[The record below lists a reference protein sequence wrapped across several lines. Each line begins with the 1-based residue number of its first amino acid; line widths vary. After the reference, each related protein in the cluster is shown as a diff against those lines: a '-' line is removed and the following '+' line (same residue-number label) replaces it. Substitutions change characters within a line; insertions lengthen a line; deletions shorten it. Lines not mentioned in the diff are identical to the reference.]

1 MRCFRRRS
9 ADSRRLSTPIAMAEL
24 EVLADEALKT
34 ALAIKENVALL
45 RAQDKVIQV
54 PNTTTLDGGKR

>member
-9 ADSRRLSTPIAMAEL
+9 VDSRRLSTPIAMAEL
-24 EVLADEALKT
+24 EVLADEALRT